1 MKYIIVLLLAG
12 VLLLS
17 FGCGGEQPP
26 AQENTTGNE
35 TPQGNVTP
43 PVQPPEEPPE
53 EVQITNCED
62 GTFVGNCSASK
73 PKICDIFGNLIDD
86 AQTCGC
92 PPKSLPAGREC
103 IYTCSDGTLIEE
115 CSADKPYYCNEN
127 GRLESLSGVCG
138 CPEGYDPYNE
148 SCRNTCND
156 TTVKFNCSAKNKP
169 LYCNEKYELVMNPP
183 KCGCH
188 DWEIFENGGCFDPTA
203 HTYSEEETVRINKD
217 VSIRAYDFEEV
228 NCGGDMFGRFVLS
241 ATNDGETPYDIQN
254 TSIRLRRGNSVAIME
269 RPKEGCSA
277 GSLYKWGGV
286 SPGETKYGNVWFL
299 VYGGTGD
306 FYMEYEAEYPTVV
319 KTFKID
325 FRE

>member
-1 MKYIIVLLLAG
+1 M
-12 VLLLS
+12 LS

-26 AQENTTGNE
+26 AQGNNTGNE

-43 PVQPPEEPPE
+43 GGNVTPPEEPPG
-53 EVQITNCED
+53 EVVITNCED

-86 AQTCGC
+86 AETCGC

-103 IYTCSDGTLIEE
+103 IYTCSDGTNIEE

-127 GRLESLSGVCG
+127 GKLESISTKCG
-138 CPEGYDPYNE
+138 CPEGYDVLNE
-148 SCRNTCND
+148 TCRNTCND
-156 TTVKFNCSAKNKP
+156 TTVKLTCSVKNKP
-169 LYCNEKYELVMNPP
+169 LYCSEKYELVMNPP

-188 DWEIFENGGCFDPTA
+188 DWEMFENGGCFNPSGK
-203 HTYSEEETVRINKD
+203 TYSQGETVRINEN
-217 VSIRAYDFEEV
+217 VSLKVDDFEEKS
-228 NCGGDMFGRFVLS
+228 CGGNMYGLFVL
-241 ATNDGETPYDIQN
+241 TVINNGETAYEMKN
-254 TSIRLRRGNSVAIME
+254 TTFRLKRGNSGTIFE

-277 GSLYKWGGV
+277 GSLYRWGSV
-286 SPGETKYGNVWFL
+286 SPGETRYGNVWSL

-306 FYMEYEAEYPTVV
+306 FYIEYDVEYPTVM